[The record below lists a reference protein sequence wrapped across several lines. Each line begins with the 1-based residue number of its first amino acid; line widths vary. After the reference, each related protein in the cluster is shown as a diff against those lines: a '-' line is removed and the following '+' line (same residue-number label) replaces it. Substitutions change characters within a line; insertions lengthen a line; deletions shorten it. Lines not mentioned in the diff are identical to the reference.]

1 MKTAARIVAF
11 ALLLSLTGCEPSST
25 PVVPAPAPHPQ
36 ALAHPNTQLILF
48 DAAMVRSRSRMLEGD
63 LRPIWVV
70 SGRLENHTQ
79 YYIDEVWVEVTLYNT
94 QTGKQADSSV
104 IKMDHLRLPPN
115 NSVVAFSRS
124 IQILPPSAGWGW
136 HYEIIH
142 ALTEPESGDIQQ

>member
-79 YYIDEVWVEVTLYNT
+79 YFIDEVWVEVTLYNT
-94 QTGKQADSSV
+94 QTGEQADSSV

-124 IQILPPSAGWGW
+124 IQILPPSVGWGW
-136 HYEIIH
+136 HYEIIQ